1 MTREF
6 GVRRCWPGRKA
17 DSSCLAALA
26 RRNDKEKQIP
36 PGSLRSRVGMTR
48 ELGGRRCWPGRKAG
62 SSWLAALARRNDKEK
77 QVPPGSLRSRVG
89 MTRELGGAEVLARQN
104 SRFLLARCARASE

>member
-48 ELGGRRCWPGRKAG
+48 ELGGRRCWPGRTAD
-62 SSWLAALARRNDKEK
+62 SSWLAALARRNDKG
-77 QVPPGSLRSRVG
+77 VWA
-89 MTRELGGAEVLARQN
+89 AERFARQKAGSSWFAALTRRN
-104 SRFLLARCARASE
+104 DSLTSSESQGEDASE